1 MQKFPKV
8 LRFYRKK
15 DKEYYTFGGQKFTG
29 GLLLPQQLLG
39 NLTEEQ
45 QFMAD
50 KMRENDNWVIHMGT
64 WRGKSWV
71 IYNAIC
77 EKRVKTLILCHN
89 IQTADTMYEGII
101 NNTTV
106 PKEMVGLVHSK
117 SKHPRTGIID
127 VMTHASFVKNFKQLT
142 NTYWMICYDECDYNL
157 SFPVR
162 FDFDCMVWALIC
174 LSPKY
179 LYGFTWTPYRAEGG
193 VEVLNRIFGE
203 VWTYSDEY
211 NYTPNITQVFYRYTW
226 TYDFE
231 TFGEL
236 MQRLNECEDR
246 KKKQIQIYDK
256 YKRKWNLVL
265 TKSVKESEEIN
276 KLIPWSILLNGMLKG
291 KELDKN
297 MTLVNNAIDGNLGFT
312 IVWTIDKMG
321 RGVDIPPI
329 DTLFMFS
336 PVRFR
341 WTVVQAVG
349 RALRKYPGKSD
360 VRILD
365 WCDMPLLKKQQQE
378 RLKDYQKEYKIDKK
392 SFNFINI

>member
-1 MQKFPKV
+1 
-8 LRFYRKK
+8 
-15 DKEYYTFGGQKFTG
+15 
-29 GLLLPQQLLG
+29 
-39 NLTEEQ
+39 
-45 QFMAD
+45 
-50 KMRENDNWVIHMGT
+50 
-64 WRGKSWV
+64 
-71 IYNAIC
+71 
-77 EKRVKTLILCHN
+77 
-89 IQTADTMYEGII
+89 MYEGII
-101 NNTTV
+101 KNTTV

-179 LYGFTWTPYRAEGG
+179 LYGFTGTPYRAEGG

-211 NYTPNITQVFYRYTW
+211 NYTPNITQIFYKYTW

-291 KELDKN
+291 KELENN

-312 IVWTIDKMG
+312 IVGTIDKMG

-329 DTLFMFS
+329 DTLFLFS

-341 WTVVQAVG
+341 WTVVQAVW
-349 RALRKYPGKSD
+349 RTLRKYPGKTD
-360 VRILD
+360 VVILD
-365 WCDMPLLKKQQQE
+365 WCDMPLLKKQQVE
-378 RLKDYQKEYKIDKK
+378 RLKDYQKEYKIDKASIK
-392 SFNFINI
+392 CINI

>member
-1 MQKFPKV
+1 
-8 LRFYRKK
+8 
-15 DKEYYTFGGQKFTG
+15 
-29 GLLLPQQLLG
+29 
-39 NLTEEQ
+39 
-45 QFMAD
+45 MAE
-50 KMRENDNWVIHMGT
+50 KMRDEDQWVIHMGT

-101 NNTTV
+101 KNTTI
-106 PKEMVGLVHSK
+106 PKEMVWLVHSK

-162 FDFDCMVWALIC
+162 NDYDCMVWALIY

-179 LYGFTWTPYRAEGG
+179 LYGFTGTPYRAEGG

-211 NYTPNITQVFYRYTW
+211 NYTPNITQVFYKYTW

-231 TFGEL
+231 TFWEL

-291 KELDKN
+291 KELENN

-312 IVWTIDKMG
+312 IVGTIDKMG

-360 VRILD
+360 VIILD
-365 WCDMPLLKKQQQE
+365 WCDMPLLKKQQKE
-378 RLKDYQKEYKIDKK
+378 RLKDYQNEYGIEKK